1 MKYNLSSFLFCAAL
15 STNVIAQ
22 DCNTD
27 FVSRRFKTTVERNVE
42 YTKAV
47 NYRGSMDTLRMNI
60 WKPVNDG
67 LTERPVILFAH
78 GGGFMGGHRNTLD
91 SLCRVWASRGYVAAT
106 ISYRLGFFAPWPK
119 RMPYTYD
126 RAEVVRAACR
136 ATMDMRTAIRFLKR
150 RATKD
155 RSSTEDF
162 FVGGFSAGGI
172 TALHAAFMDDPSEIP
187 LESGEMG
194 MVYEKLTSYTR
205 PDLGIK
211 EQESRPGIGDA
222 SVKACLS
229 YFGALLDTKYINDEE
244 GPALF
249 TYHQIGDPVVGC
261 GEQPALWGLRLE
273 MSTNYPILHGAC
285 DIDER
290 ADELEL
296 PADRYQAYIHQG
308 PDHAVHDGAT
318 IDSLAAV
325 FLAQQICPRKTFSM
339 TMPRK
344 PLPDEIPSADSDNP
358 GTHATDS
365 AGRPTLVGIGERW
378 LRRTIE
384 KRIEAKQMED
394 GRVGTT
400 LLEEGMRRW
409 TESIVDP

>member
-1 MKYNLSSFLFCAAL
+1 MKRLLSVLLL
-15 STNVIAQ
+15 SISIPLHSTAQ
-22 DCNTD
+22 DCSVD
-27 FVSRRFKTTVERNVE
+27 FVAQRFRTTVERNVE
-42 YTKAV
+42 YTKAL
-47 NYRGSMDTLRMNI
+47 NYRGVMDTLRMNV

-67 LTERPVILFAH
+67 LTERPVIIFAH

-91 SLCRVWASRGYVAAT
+91 SLCRTWASRGYVAAT

-136 ATMDMRTAIRFLKR
+136 ATMDMRTAIRFLKG
-150 RATKD
+150 RAAKD

-172 TALHAAFMDDPSEIP
+172 TALHATFMDKVEEIP
-187 LESGEMG
+187 VECGEMG
-194 MVYEKLTSYTR
+194 MVYEKLSSFQR
-205 PDLGIK
+205 PDLGVK
-211 EQESRPGIGDA
+211 KSEMDPSAGDA

-229 YFGALLDTKYINDEE
+229 FFGALLDTKYVDDED

-249 TYHQIGDPVVGC
+249 TYHQVGDPVVGC

-273 MSTNYPILHGAC
+273 MSTNYPKLHGAC
-285 DIDER
+285 DIDDR

-296 PADRYQAYIHQG
+296 HADRYQAYIHQG

-344 PLPDEIPSADSDNP
+344 PLPNEVPSLHRDNP

-365 AGRPTLVGIGERW
+365 AGRPPIVGIGERW

-384 KRIEAKQMED
+384 KQLEAKQMED
-394 GRVGTT
+394 GIGNA
-400 LLEEGMRRW
+400 LIQEAMRRW
-409 TESIVDP
+409 TESIVEP

>member
-1 MKYNLSSFLFCAAL
+1 MKNIISLLVCAAV
-15 STNVIAQ
+15 SMSARAQ
-22 DCNTD
+22 DCSTD

-42 YTKAV
+42 YSKAV
-47 NYRGSMDTLRMNI
+47 NYRGTMDTLRMNI
-60 WKPVNDG
+60 WKPVKDG
-67 LTERPVILFAH
+67 LTERPVIIFAH
-78 GGGFMGGHRNTLD
+78 GGGFMGGHRNSLD
-91 SLCRVWASRGYVAAT
+91 SLCRIWASRGYVAVT
-106 ISYRLGFFAPWPK
+106 ISYRLGFHAPWPK

-136 ATMDMRTAIRFLKR
+136 ATMDMRTAIRFLKA
-150 RATKD
+150 RAEQD

-162 FVGGFSAGGI
+162 FVGGFSAGAI
-172 TALHAAFMDDPSEIP
+172 TALHAAFMDRASEIP

-194 MVYEKLTSYTR
+194 LVYEKLTPFER
-205 PDLGIK
+205 PDLKIK
-211 EQESRPGIGDA
+211 EQEERPGIGDA

-229 YFGALLDTKYINDEE
+229 FFGALLDTKYIDDAD

-261 GEQPALWGLRLE
+261 GEQPALWGLRLD
-273 MSTNYPILHGAC
+273 MSVNYPLLHGAC

-290 ADELEL
+290 AEVLGL
-296 PADRYQAYIHQG
+296 SPDRYQAYIHQG
-308 PDHAVHDGAT
+308 PDHAVHDGAG

-344 PLPDEIPSADSDNP
+344 PLPDEVPSADSDNP

-384 KRIEAKQMED
+384 RRIEEKQVE
-394 GRVGTT
+394 GGVGATIM
-400 LLEEGMRRW
+400 EEGMRRW
-409 TESIVDP
+409 TESIVKP

>member
-1 MKYNLSSFLFCAAL
+1 MSRLPSLFFATIALATCA
-15 STNVIAQ
+15 NAQ
-22 DCNTD
+22 DCGTD
-27 FVSRRFKTTVERNVE
+27 FVSKRFKITVERNVE
-42 YTKAV
+42 YTKAI
-47 NYRGSMDTLRMNI
+47 NYRGTMDTLRMNI

-67 LTERPVILFAH
+67 LTERPVIIFAH

-91 SLCRVWASRGYVAAT
+91 SLCRGWAERGYVAAT

-136 ATMDMRTAIRFLKR
+136 ATMDMRTAIRFLKA

-162 FVGGFSAGGI
+162 FVGGFSAGAI

-187 LESGEMG
+187 VESGEMG
-194 MVYEKLTSYTR
+194 MVYERLTSFTR
-205 PDLGIK
+205 PDLHIR
-211 EQESRPGIGDA
+211 ESESKPGIGDA

-229 YFGALLDTKYINDEE
+229 FFGALLDTKYIDDTD
-244 GPALF
+244 GPSLF

-285 DIDER
+285 EIDER
-290 ADELEL
+290 ADVLGLSPEH
-296 PADRYQAYIHQG
+296 YQAYIHQG
-308 PDHAVHDGAT
+308 PDHAVHDGAK

-325 FLAQQICPRKTFSM
+325 FLAQQICPRANFSM

-344 PLPDEIPSADSDNP
+344 PLPDEVPRADSDNP

-365 AGRPTLVGIGERW
+365 AGRPTIVGIGERW

-394 GRVGTT
+394 GKVGTT